1 VRDTP
6 CSRLDPVVYARRM
19 SRPHRLHPRERVVDW
34 PNVPAVDP
42 VDEVARLFAKN
53 VEEAIGKRTLR
64 EAGELVGVDF
74 STLAKIVNGATWPDL
89 ETIAKLE
96 QGFGVDLWPGRVSRD
111 E

>member
-1 VRDTP
+1 
-6 CSRLDPVVYARRM
+6 
-19 SRPHRLHPRERVVDW
+19 
-34 PNVPAVDP
+34 VPAVDP
-42 VDEVARLFAKN
+42 VDEVARLFARN
-53 VEEAIGKRTLR
+53 VQRAIGERTLR

-96 QGFGVDLWPGRVSRD
+96 LGFGVDLWPGRIRAD

>member
-1 VRDTP
+1 
-6 CSRLDPVVYARRM
+6 M
-19 SRPHRLHPRERVVDW
+19 SRPHRSHPRERVADW

-42 VDEVARLFAKN
+42 SGEVARLFARN
-53 VEEAIGKRTLR
+53 VQNAIGKRSLR

-96 QGFGVDLWPGRVSRD
+96 RGFDVDLWPGRVD
-111 E
+111 NDG